1 MNASLPPDIRD
12 LLAAVLA
19 AIDIPHPATVGDV
32 PRRREV
38 LAERALLATITL
50 ERVLCADGTRFPAN
64 LAQET
69 AYLREQL
76 AANPPSGYAHW
87 RAATPPRRPEGGGGR

>member
-1 MNASLPPDIRD
+1 MSATLPGDIRD

-19 AIDIPHPATVGDV
+19 AIDIPHPRTVGDV

-38 LAERALLATITL
+38 LAERAMQAAITL
-50 ERVLCADGTRFPAN
+50 ERVLRADGTAFPAD
-64 LAQET
+64 LVWET

-76 AANPPSGYAHW
+76 AANPPSGYVQW
-87 RAATPPRRPEGGGGR
+87 PATPPMPPEGGGGR